1 MQKTLADKL
10 IPWLTLLSGLAISA
24 VAVWYSVAGLVAI
37 FAASATAIII
47 MGVVLEVGKLVT
59 AVYLHRYWN
68 YAVGWLKIYLA
79 IAVIFLM
86 FITSMGIFG
95 FLSKAHIEQ
104 TSMSGEQVAMIDT
117 INEKVTR
124 SEAKV
129 DRWQEEIDRLL
140 ETGSSGTGSVL
151 LQTDQ
156 DALKDLRGQI
166 KEEKDVVRKEADK
179 RISVA
184 ENRRDKEVDAA
195 KPLIEGWGGEAD
207 YEKAVEKAKNVE
219 RNESRLA
226 RTDRDKK
233 LKAIDKK
240 YGREIVTLQK
250 RINVARKGTTTK
262 AGTADKR
269 IKELEKN
276 IDAEQVKMDS
286 VREDKMVYEKEYRK
300 LEAEVGPIKYIAAF
314 IYGDNPDKN
323 ILEEAV
329 TWVIIMIIIV
339 FDPLAVGLLIASQ
352 NAFQWNRI
360 GHNKP
365 SSTEPIDTKEKT
377 VSVLN
382 HGKTKV
388 IERVYEVEADVDDT
402 TPEDI
407 EALEKQVKDKLEK

>member
-1 MQKTLADKL
+1 MQKTFADKL

-79 IAVIFLM
+79 IAVVFLM

-129 DRWQEEIDRLL
+129 KRWQEEIDRLL
-140 ETGSSGTGSVL
+140 KTGGGDIVL
-151 LQTDQ
+151 ATDQ
-156 DALKDLRGQI
+156 DAIKELRAQI
-166 KEEKDVVRKEADK
+166 KTEKDVVRQEADK

-184 ENRRDKEVDAA
+184 ENRRDKEVEAA
-195 KPLIEGWGGEAD
+195 KPLLEGWGGEAD
-207 YEKAVEKAKNVE
+207 YNKAVEKAKNVE
-219 RNESRLA
+219 RNESNIA
-226 RTDRDKK
+226 RTERDKK
-233 LKAIDKK
+233 LAAIDKK
-240 YGREIVTLQK
+240 YSKELSTLNK
-250 RINVARKGTTTK
+250 RISTARIGTTNK
-262 AGTADKR
+262 AKDADKR
-269 IKELEKN
+269 IKELEKS
-276 IDAEQVKMDS
+276 IELEQVSMDV

-323 ILEEAV
+323 VLEEAV
-329 TWVIIMIIIV
+329 TWVIIMIIFV

-352 NAFQWNRI
+352 NAFQWNRT

-365 SSTEPIDTKEKT
+365 SSTEPLDAKEKK